1 MSSQLTRRA
10 IAESLIKLLND
21 KPLDKITVKNVV
33 EECGINRNTFYYHYR
48 DIYDL
53 VEDILNHEAEKVIKE
68 YKEPSNWV
76 EGFIQSAQFAL
87 NNKKALYHIYNS
99 VERNMLERYLFR
111 VSKNVMLTAVKSHAD
126 GLDVAQEDIQYI
138 AMFYMH
144 AIVGMIFDWL
154 QDGMKVEPEPVIR
167 RLGEIFD
174 GNIRYTL
181 EKISK
186 RNTGGSD
193 K

>member
-68 YKEPSNWV
+68 Y
-76 EGFIQSAQFAL
+76 
-87 NNKKALYHIYNS
+87 
-99 VERNMLERYLFR
+99 
-111 VSKNVMLTAVKSHAD
+111 
-126 GLDVAQEDIQYI
+126 
-138 AMFYMH
+138 
-144 AIVGMIFDWL
+144 
-154 QDGMKVEPEPVIR
+154 
-167 RLGEIFD
+167 
-174 GNIRYTL
+174 
-181 EKISK
+181 
-186 RNTGGSD
+186 
-193 K
+193 